1 MENYDIPHKATLEV
15 IPASVSA
22 SSAGHKSPEA
32 RSVAPTTPPTGF
44 WHRKKATVGEK
55 VAKHFAKEFN
65 GKRGFN
71 GHWFHRP
78 VKQEHTPFDS
88 AAILESDEK
97 GRYLFRNQLGQLAHK
112 YDDVAAYLS
121 PTHYNPRRLVVQA
134 TGYVF
139 GNQKD
144 SGDWR
149 RTTVKGS
156 VPTVLQVAEWA
167 LRPSNLNKHGR
178 SSVLGRIDTFFR
190 IIVVAFPLQLLLI
203 LPTTASWEGDDVQD
217 MYKDFPGYHW
227 RWPKHAI
234 NPLDMRPGKPST
246 ELAAK
251 DVSSRKRMLR
261 PRQLIVLRGD
271 EWVLDDNPSRDISYL
286 FISYANMHFNT
297 DNSASGRRLI
307 EKMAAFATL
316 QAGKTAYWL
325 DYRCRAP
332 EKGPLLDADVYR
344 MCDVIRGCYQV
355 VVMLKSTDNKLK
367 QEWGSRMW
375 TLPEALLAPGDRIYF
390 CSPNPDTDL
399 DMQSFNL
406 TSLLKVEMTG
416 TVWDDPLSAEEDGGP
431 TRLLAEHFSG
441 LLTLTRLEILSNA
454 IAALSSRF
462 QNNYSAFAK
471 ADVAYALMGLLHYRI
486 SKDPDD
492 TLFQAIARL
501 SLSNDSDRL
510 IERMVCLFPDPHL
523 QPQLHSQSQPKR
535 SPFELLANPDLYHTH
550 LWDIDPLC
558 QIVGVAD
565 EDATILLDNC
575 KALHIRWKDF
585 PRMNVVRHYGFKK
598 LFAELFVRSGAW
610 WFLFGINLTITYAP
624 FFAFSDGL
632 KGETLILALEL
643 LVAGFFAVG
652 LCLSLVGPFSVR
664 RLYGGQVLQSAP
676 CLVGFEGVMPL
687 RELEPIIF
695 GNNNGR
701 LSYAPSA
708 TPFSYHYR
716 DARERVG
723 LEPSWIE
730 SSLTDQ
736 ESLKDVLGKLPRGHH
751 LFTLV
756 DTGSLSV
763 CVFSAER
770 PPTVALLCGREG
782 GMLRAVLC
790 SWRFGNDCLYKETVV
805 RMQSDVYESAKAKSW
820 LKVCLGTR

>member
-1 MENYDIPHKATLEV
+1 MDNYDTPRKPVPEV
-15 IPASVSA
+15 TPASASA
-22 SSAGHKSPEA
+22 SSAGHKSPE
-32 RSVAPTTPPTGF
+32 SKSSAPTGPKPGF
-44 WHRKKATVGEK
+44 WRRKRETVEDQ
-55 VAKHFAKEFN
+55 VAKHFANEFS
-65 GKRGFN
+65 GKKGWN

-78 VKQEHTPFDS
+78 VKQEQTPFDN
-88 AAILESDEK
+88 AAVLESDEK
-97 GRYLFRNQLGQLAHK
+97 GRYLFRNQLGQVAHK
-112 YDDVAAYLS
+112 YDDVATYLS

-139 GNQKD
+139 TNQIE

-149 RTTVKGS
+149 RTTIRGS
-156 VPTVLQVAEWA
+156 VPTVLRVAEWA
-167 LRPSNLNKHGR
+167 LKPSNPGKDGKR
-178 SSVLGRIDTFFR
+178 SVLGRIDTFFR
-190 IIVVAFPLQLLLI
+190 IIVVAFPLQILLI
-203 LPTTASWEGDDVQD
+203 LPTTASWESDEIQD
-217 MYKDFPGYHW
+217 FYKDFPGYHW
-227 RWPKHAI
+227 KWPKHAI
-234 NPLDMRPGKPST
+234 NPLDMRPNKIST
-246 ELAAK
+246 ELAVK

-261 PRQLIVLRGD
+261 PRQLIVLRDG
-271 EWVLDDNPSRDISYL
+271 EWVLDDNPAKDISYL
-286 FISYANMHFNT
+286 FISYANMHFDT
-297 DNSASGRRLI
+297 MNSATGRHLI
-307 EKMAAFATL
+307 EQMAAYSTL
-316 QAGKTAYWL
+316 KAGKTAYWL

-332 EKGPLLDADVYR
+332 EKGALLDADVYR

-355 VVMLKSTDNKLK
+355 VVMLKGDDNKLK

-375 TLPEALLAPGDRIYF
+375 TLPEALLAPGDAVYF
-390 CSPNPDTDL
+390 CTPTTD
-399 DMQSFNL
+399 SFHI

-416 TVWDDPLSAEEDGGP
+416 SVWDDPLSSEEDGGP

-441 LLTLTRLEILSNA
+441 LLTLSRLEILSNA
-454 IAALSSRF
+454 IAALGDRF
-462 QNNYSAFAK
+462 FNNYAAFAK

-510 IERMVCLFPDPHL
+510 IERMVCLFPDPHS
-523 QPQLHSQSQPKR
+523 HR
-535 SPFELLANPDLYHTH
+535 STFELLATPDLYHTH
-550 LWDIDPLC
+550 LWDVEPLC

-565 EDATILLDNC
+565 EDNTVLLDNC
-575 KALHIRWKDF
+575 KAMHIRWKNF
-585 PRMNVVRHYGFKK
+585 PRMNVVRHYGMKK

-624 FFAFSDGL
+624 FFAFSGGL
-632 KGETLILALEL
+632 SGDSLLLALEL
-643 LVAGFFAVG
+643 LVGGFFAVG
-652 LCLSLVGPFSVR
+652 LILSLVGPFSVR
-664 RLYGGQVLQSAP
+664 RLYGGQVLQSSP
-676 CLVGFEGVMPL
+676 NLIGFEGVLPL
-687 RELEPIIF
+687 EKLEPLIF

-708 TPFSYHYR
+708 TPFSYNYR
-716 DARERVG
+716 DSSERVG
-723 LEPSWIE
+723 LEPSWIANA
-730 SSLTDQ
+730 LTDSSGLASVQ
-736 ESLKDVLGKLPRGHH
+736 NNLPKGHH

-790 SWRFGNDCLYKETVV
+790 SWRFKNDCLYRETVV
-805 RMQSDVYESAKAKSW
+805 RMPSDVYESAKAKSW

>member
-1 MENYDIPHKATLEV
+1 MDNYDIPRNPVPDIT
-15 IPASVSA
+15 PASASA
-22 SSAGHKSPEA
+22 SSAGHKSPE
-32 RSVAPTTPPTGF
+32 SNSSAPTGPKPGF
-44 WHRKKATVGEK
+44 WRRKRETVEDQ
-55 VAKHFAKEFN
+55 VAKHFANEFS
-65 GKRGFN
+65 GKRGWN

-78 VKQEHTPFDS
+78 FKQEQTPFDN
-88 AAILESDEK
+88 AVVLEADEK
-97 GRYLFRNQLGQLAHK
+97 GRYLFRNQLGQVAHK
-112 YDDVAAYLS
+112 YDDVATYLS
-121 PTHYNPRRLVVQA
+121 PTHYSPRRLVVQA

-139 GNQKD
+139 TNQRA

-149 RTTVKGS
+149 RTTIRGS
-156 VPTVLQVAEWA
+156 VPTVLRVAEWA
-167 LRPSNLNKHGR
+167 LKPSNPGKDGKR
-178 SSVLGRIDTFFR
+178 SVLGRINTFFR
-190 IIVVAFPLQLLLI
+190 IIVVAFPLQILLV
-203 LPTTASWEGDDVQD
+203 LPTTASWESDEVQD
-217 MYKDFPGYHW
+217 FYKDFPGYHW
-227 RWPKHAI
+227 KWPKHAI
-234 NPLDMRPGKPST
+234 NPLDMRPNKTST
-246 ELAAK
+246 DLAVK

-261 PRQLIVLRGD
+261 PRQLIVLRDG
-271 EWVLDDNPSRDISYL
+271 EWVLDNNPAKDISYL
-286 FISYANMHFNT
+286 FISYANMHFDT
-297 DNSASGRRLI
+297 DNSATGRHLI
-307 EKMAAFATL
+307 EQMAAYSTL
-316 QAGKTAYWL
+316 KAGKTAYWL

-332 EKGPLLDADVYR
+332 EKGVLLDADVYR

-355 VVMLKSTDNKLK
+355 VVMLKGDDNKLK

-375 TLPEALLAPGDRIYF
+375 TLPEALLAPGDAVYF
-390 CSPNPDTDL
+390 CTPTTD
-399 DMQSFNL
+399 SFHI

-416 TVWDDPLSAEEDGGP
+416 SVWDDPLSSEEDGGP

-441 LLTLTRLEILSNA
+441 LVTLSRLEILSNA
-454 IAALSSRF
+454 IAALGDRF
-462 QNNYSAFAK
+462 FNNYAAFAK

-510 IERMVCLFPDPHL
+510 IERMVCLFPDPH
-523 QPQLHSQSQPKR
+523 SQR
-535 SPFELLANPDLYHTH
+535 SAFELLATPDLYHTH
-550 LWDIDPLC
+550 LWDVEPLC
-558 QIVGVAD
+558 EIVGVAD
-565 EDATILLDNC
+565 EDNTVLLDNC
-575 KALHIRWKDF
+575 KAMHIRWKNF
-585 PRMNVVRHYGFKK
+585 PRMNVVRHYGMKK

-624 FFAFSDGL
+624 FFAYSDGL
-632 KGETLILALEL
+632 SGHSLLLALEL
-643 LVAGFFAVG
+643 LVGGFFAVG
-652 LCLSLVGPFSVR
+652 LILSFVGPFSVR
-664 RLYGGQVLQSAP
+664 RLYGGQVLRSSP
-676 CLVGFEGVMPL
+676 NLIGFEGVLPL
-687 RELEPIIF
+687 EKLEPLIF

-716 DARERVG
+716 DANERVG

-730 SSLTDQ
+730 KALTDSSGLTSVQ
-736 ESLKDVLGKLPRGHH
+736 QNLPKGHH

-790 SWRFGNDCLYKETVV
+790 SWRFKNDCLYRETVV
-805 RMQSDVYESAKAKSW
+805 RMPSDVYESAKAKSW